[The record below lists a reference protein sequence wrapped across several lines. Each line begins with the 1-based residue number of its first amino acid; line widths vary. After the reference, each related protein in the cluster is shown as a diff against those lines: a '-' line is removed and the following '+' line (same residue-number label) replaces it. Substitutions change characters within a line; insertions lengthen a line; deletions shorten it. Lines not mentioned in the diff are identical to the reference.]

1 MKRARP
7 LPECKELLI
16 EVLEIMKS
24 GNSIQGRGL
33 YDEAV
38 FRGLREG
45 WLRDTIER
53 IEAIENEGNPG
64 A

>member
-1 MKRARP
+1 MKRVRH
-7 LPECKELLI
+7 LPECRELLA
-16 EVLEIMKS
+16 EVLDVMRS

-45 WLRDTIER
+45 WLRDAIER
-53 IEAIENEGNPG
+53 IETIESEKD
-64 A
+64 